1 MTKGGIQLHRLSVGM
16 LFVLA
21 GLLAGCS
28 SKAPAPAAT
37 AAADQSAAP
46 PFAQGDSEDFDTDDP
61 CSLLEPKEV
70 EAVLGAPLG
79 TPPFRARGP
88 YEPAVDGDQCVYKT
102 ADFHYVTVSATFTGG
117 AQAYSMLNMGKKL
130 LSGASDPNLNKA
142 IKQSFKLDD
151 GTELTGEWDEASLMP
166 MNCCIFEALRG
177 DQLIEI
183 DFTGSSTTLRQAASL
198 VDAAFKRIDKPLK
211 IDGGANVTA
220 AAELEK
226 HRVQPVNPCS
236 LLTRAEVEAVIGKL
250 IADPVAHG
258 TDSCSY
264 EVPPVGIR
272 QVYELHFTWRNGY
285 YDWRQNGHVAG
296 IAGGAVAKMSGD
308 VVEQKLRQEL
318 GVKGAAEARPASEAE
333 VNAIIG
339 GHEVAANGAWE
350 RAADQG
356 MGFAAV
362 KKDVLVTIDL
372 RGIKE
377 ATARDLVAAAMR
389 KL

>member
-1 MTKGGIQLHRLSVGM
+1 MGKSIRFHQLTASV
-16 LFVLA
+16 
-21 GLLAGCS
+21 LLVSSALLLGCS
-28 SKAPAPAAT
+28 SKTPAPGAAQT
-37 AAADQSAAP
+37 AQSGAP
-46 PFAQGDSEDFDTDDP
+46 PFAQGDSENFDTDDP

-79 TPPFRARGP
+79 TPPFRGSGP
-88 YEPAVDGDQCVYKT
+88 YDPAVDGDHCIYKT
-102 ADFHYVTVSATFTGG
+102 ANFRYITLGVTFTGG
-117 AQAYSMLNMGKKL
+117 AQAYSMVNFGKKL

-183 DFTGSSTTLRQAASL
+183 DFTGSSATLRQAASL
-198 VDAAFKRIDKPLK
+198 IDAAFKRIDSPLK
-211 IDGGANVTA
+211 IDGGANVAA

-226 HRVQPVNPCS
+226 HRMKPVNPCS
-236 LLTRAEVEAVIGKL
+236 LLTRAEVEAIIGKL

-258 TDSCSY
+258 TDSCAY
-264 EVPPVGIR
+264 ELPPVGIR

-285 YDWRQNGHVAG
+285 YDWRQNGHVAE
-296 IAGGAVAKMSGD
+296 IAGGTVAKMSGD
-308 VVEQKLRQEL
+308 VVEHQLQQEL
-318 GVKGAAEARPASEAE
+318 GAQTASGTRPASEAE
-333 VNAIIG
+333 VTAMLG
-339 GHEVAANGAWE
+339 GHEVAANDAWE
-350 RAADQG
+350 KAADQG

-372 RGIKE
+372 RGVKE
-377 ATARDLVAAAMR
+377 SAARNLVAAVMR
-389 KL
+389 KI

>member
-1 MTKGGIQLHRLSVGM
+1 MNETIRFHLLSAS
-16 LFVLA
+16 VLLVSSA
-21 GLLAGCS
+21 LLLGCS
-28 SKAPAPAAT
+28 SKTPAPGAAPT
-37 AAADQSAAP
+37 AAQSGAP
-46 PFAQGDSEDFDTDDP
+46 PFAQGDSENFDTDDP

-102 ADFHYVTVSATFTGG
+102 ADFHYITLSVTFTGG
-117 AQAYSMLNMGKKL
+117 AQAFSMVNMSKKL
-130 LSGASDPNLNKA
+130 VGGAADPSLNKA

-166 MNCCIFEALRG
+166 MNCCIFEALRA

-183 DFTGSSTTLRQAASL
+183 DFTGSSATLRQAASL
-198 VDAAFKRIDKPLK
+198 IDAAYKRIDTPLK
-211 IDGGANVTA
+211 IDGGANVAA

-226 HRVQPVNPCS
+226 RRVQPVNPCS
-236 LLTRAEVEAVIGKL
+236 LLSRAEVEAVIGKL
-250 IADPVAHG
+250 IADPVAQG
-258 TDSCSY
+258 KDSCSY
-264 EVPPVGIR
+264 EVPPAGIR

-285 YDWRQNGHVAG
+285 YDWRQNGHVAK
-296 IAGGAVAKMSGD
+296 IAGGTIAKMSGD
-308 VVEQKLRQEL
+308 VVEKMLQHEL
-318 GVKGAAEARPASEAE
+318 GAQGAAEARPASEAE

-339 GHEVAANGAWE
+339 GHEVAANDAWE

-372 RGIKE
+372 RGVKE
-377 ATARDLVAAAMR
+377 AAARALVAAVMR
-389 KL
+389 KI